1 MAGRG
6 GFLNSSRGKVLHRSG
21 TLRASLQEAQQVRQ
35 REAGTPARRGTVE
48 GAWPPGGSRGRLR
61 PHALIDCMQRPPPQ
75 NVHAYQ
81 SEYFAPPPCI
91 LFSVSTDPTLC
102 IEKVLFQQG
111 THFVFIYALN
121 CVS

>member
-61 PHALIDCMQRPPPQ
+61 PHALIDCMQRPPAQ
-75 NVHAYQ
+75 NAHAYQ
-81 SEYFAPPPCI
+81 SEYFVPLPVFFLVFQLTLPSALKKCYSSRVHI
-91 LFSVSTDPTLC
+91 LYSFMR
-102 IEKVLFQQG
+102 
-111 THFVFIYALN
+111 
-121 CVS
+121 